1 MMVDATAHRDP
12 AVVRQVRG
20 SHHHLVC
27 RGCGRTEDVGCV
39 AGEWPCLKLAGERVF
54 VIDEAEVVFS
64 GLCPACQRARG
75 SVT

>member
-1 MMVDATAHRDP
+1 MVDATAHRDP
-12 AVVRQVRG
+12 AVVRQVRN
-20 SHHHLVC
+20 SRHHLVC
-27 RGCGRTEDVGCV
+27 RGCGRTEDVSCV
-39 AGEWPCLKLAGERVF
+39 VGEWPRLMPAGKRVF